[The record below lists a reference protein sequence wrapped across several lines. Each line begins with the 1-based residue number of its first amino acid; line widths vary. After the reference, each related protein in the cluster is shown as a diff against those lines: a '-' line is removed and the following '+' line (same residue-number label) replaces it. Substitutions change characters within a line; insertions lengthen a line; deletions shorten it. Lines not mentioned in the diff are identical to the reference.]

1 MGALVPLFAAVGF
14 PRIGKKWF
22 LLALSLPF
30 VAGWVI
36 ILFADNYAMLLV
48 GRFLTVLGLW
58 MFWMPRSPIF
68 LVSKGD
74 LEGARKSLQFFRGK
88 SRDVTDELEQIK
100 AEHAE
105 SQKIGSV
112 GFFEI
117 WKKKEYLKPMCISLV
132 LMALQQLSGINYVL
146 SYSQEIFKSSGSSI
160 DPCVSSMLTG
170 AIQVAGTGFTT
181 VIIEKLGRKI
191 LLIISDAFIC
201 ISMIG
206 VAVFF
211 KLKESCGDECQTG
224 DATVFVSKT
233 TVDGIGFL
241 PLVSL
246 LIFVTAFSIGFGPIP
261 WVLNVEMMPPE
272 ARGIAA
278 SICTSFNWLV
288 SFAVTYVVPPLG
300 EAINPSSCY
309 FIFAGIALA
318 GTIFVV
324 LVVPETKGKTE
335 DELRQLFK

>member
-1 MGALVPLFAAVGF
+1 
-14 PRIGKKWF
+14 
-22 LLALSLPF
+22 
-30 VAGWVI
+30 
-36 ILFADNYAMLLV
+36 
-48 GRFLTVLGLW
+48 
-58 MFWMPRSPIF
+58 
-68 LVSKGD
+68 
-74 LEGARKSLQFFRGK
+74 
-88 SRDVTDELEQIK
+88 
-100 AEHAE
+100 
-105 SQKIGSV
+105 
-112 GFFEI
+112 
-117 WKKKEYLKPMCISLV
+117 
-132 LMALQQLSGINYVL
+132 
-146 SYSQEIFKSSGSSI
+146 
-160 DPCVSSMLTG
+160 
-170 AIQVAGTGFTT
+170 

-191 LLIISDAFIC
+191 LLLISDAFIC

-224 DATVFVSKT
+224 DAAVFVEKT
-233 TVDGIGFL
+233 TVDDIGFL

-300 EAINPSSCY
+300 DAINPSSCY

-318 GTIFVV
+318 GTIFVL
-324 LVVPETKGKTE
+324 LVVPETKGKSEE
-335 DELRQLFK
+335 DIRKLFK